1 MGNTGDLCDKFNLF
15 CSCALCNTKETFML
29 ISTLEAFFA
38 YGFACNLKLEE
49 EEFLFAYV
57 F

>member
-1 MGNTGDLCDKFNLF
+1 
-15 CSCALCNTKETFML
+15 ML